1 MNERTRIVV
10 LLTVALLVYGNTL
23 LNGFTYDDEA
33 YVLRNQVVKTFN
45 VHGLFQP
52 TRSNNVLRPVTFGSF
67 AVDWM
72 IAGARPFWYHLVN
85 VLLNAAVSL
94 LVFLILRVLLEGLPR
109 GETVAFVSALVF
121 AVHPIHTEAVASI
134 VGRSELLA
142 GGFLLLAWLL
152 HLQDRKIMALA
163 CLVLAL
169 MAKESAAVFLAL
181 VLAGDYARGKL
192 KPVARYVQIAG
203 TTAVYIGAFW
213 WLKGGHFGEKSV
225 SFLDNP
231 LASLP
236 VGLRIPNALCIAW
249 KYLALHLY
257 PATLSCDYSYNA
269 IRLYSSWRYFL
280 PATVGVILVLILWGW
295 TIWTGRKAWAL
306 AGAVYFGGFA
316 ATANILIPTGTI
328 MGERLAYLPSVGFCI
343 LVALAWMQLENRR
356 PEFARAVLIILL
368 IALSARTVIRNRD
381 WRDNMSL
388 FSSAV
393 RAVPASAKM
402 RCDLGEEYVKR
413 GQLEAATR
421 ELQAALR
428 IYPDYPDALE
438 TYGIAESDLGHDKNA
453 QRLMEEALA
462 KSEGSA
468 LDRDFMATN
477 LAALLLKMGRDE
489 EALKLL
495 NQVIQDWDGLA
506 SAWSNRSA
514 IRAKRGELEAA
525 RVDAETAL
533 RLDPSN
539 SLARSVLGELNKPG
553 FVPVEPQLKDGAV
566 RLGQP

>member
-257 PATLSCDYSYNA
+257 PATLSYDYSYNA

-381 WRDNMSL
+381 WRDNFTL
-388 FSSAV
+388 FAADTRSVPGSA
-393 RAVPASAKM
+393 RAHGN
-402 RCDLGEEYVKR
+402 LGREYMKR
-413 GQLEAATR
+413 GQL
-421 ELQAALR
+421 QAARSEFQTALA
-428 IYPDYPDALE
+428 IWDNYPVTLE
-438 TYGIAESDLGHDKNA
+438 NYGLVESCLGHYDNA
-453 QRLMEEALA
+453 RRLLESALSKTEKGSLDYDLTEVSLAAQLIKLGRTEEAL
-462 KSEGSA
+462 EL
-468 LDRDFMATN
+468 LD
-477 LAALLLKMGRDE
+477 
-489 EALKLL
+489 
-495 NQVIQDWDGLA
+495 QVIEERSECA
-506 SAWSNRSA
+506 SAWSS
-514 IRAKRGELEAA
+514 RAVIHQQRGEVAAA
-525 RVDAETAL
+525 RADAEMAL
-533 RLDPSN
+533 RLDPIN
-539 SLARSVLGELNKPG
+539 GQAKNVLSALNRTVGTSSP
-553 FVPVEPQLKDGAV
+553 
-566 RLGQP
+566 R